1 MASQPGSREKI
12 LQCASE
18 MFYYVGYHATSVD
31 DILLQSG
38 VAKSN
43 FYYHF
48 KTKEQLA
55 FEVLEGQVADF
66 EAVLRQT
73 LGNPALRP
81 KERLERLCQEICNVQ
96 SVIHKFAGCPFG
108 NFAAALPSSENDERS
123 ERFRVRLSYLFHKLE
138 DTLRDCLA
146 EGAACGD
153 FRTDLSAAECATLL
167 MATLEGLLLL
177 TKMYKDITPL
187 IRGCAALLRILSVK

>member
-18 MFYYVGYHATSVD
+18 MFYYVGYQATSVD
-31 DILLQSG
+31 DILMRSG

-55 FEVLEGQVADF
+55 FEVLEGQVAEF
-66 EAVLRQT
+66 ETVLRQT

-81 KERLERLCQEICNVQ
+81 KERLERLFQEICNVQ
-96 SVIHKFAGCPFG
+96 SVLHKFAGCPFG
-108 NFAAALPSSENDERS
+108 NFAAALPSSEHDERS
-123 ERFRVRLSYLFHKLE
+123 ERFRVRLSHLFHSIE

-146 EGAACGD
+146 EGVACGD
-153 FRTDLSAAECATLL
+153 FRADLAPAECATLL
-167 MATLEGLLLL
+167 VATLEGLLLL
-177 TKMYKDITPL
+177 TKTYKDVTPL
-187 IRGCAALLRILSVK
+187 TKGCTALQRILSVK